1 MTSLRFLN
9 SATIFGMKDWSP
21 RSASIEAFWTKEVGF
36 DVLWLWIS
44 VMAAITLSGP
54 AAYPI
59 RHPVMACDFDRPLT
73 TIVFSFISSLT
84 LAMLKNRKSS

>member
-1 MTSLRFLN
+1 VSRRRLN

-21 RSASIEAFWTKEVGF
+21 RRASIAAFCTIDVGF

-59 RHPVMACDFDRPLT
+59 RQPVMACDLDRPLT

-84 LAMLKNRKSS
+84 LAMLANTKPS